1 MNQPMTLREEQESAI
16 REAAERLA
24 SRINHVFSFDPQ
36 KLEDFRVSKGDRQAG
51 QQQASQSLS
60 TAA

>member
-24 SRINHVFSFDPQ
+24 ERFNQAFNFDPQ
-36 KLEDFRVSKGDRQAG
+36 KLEDFRTSKSDRQVR
-51 QQQASQSLS
+51 QQQASKNL
-60 TAA
+60 